1 MLADFT
7 LKWFV
12 LYYAVFGI
20 LLLCFGIALMIK
32 TNAALHYL
40 QAQAQNEHPPPLLRT
55 ILKYF
60 FLFTI
65 PCLLF
70 SFFPFS
76 WPELLFSIWSL
87 LIVYVAGSQLVRWPQ
102 IGQSILDFP
111 EKTRTLIFRA
121 GAIML
126 AVSPVMFLLSYLMIG
141 KLTL

>member
-20 LLLCFGIALMIK
+20 LLLCSGLALMI
-32 TNAALHYL
+32 NNDAALRYL
-40 QAQAQNEHPPPLLRT
+40 QAQSKNEHPPPLLRT
-55 ILKYF
+55 LLKYF
-60 FLFTI
+60 LLFTI

-87 LIVYVAGSQLVRWPQ
+87 IMVYIAGSQLVRWSQ
-102 IGQSILDFP
+102 IRQSIRDFP
-111 EKTRTLIFRA
+111 DKTRTLISRT

-126 AVSPVMFLLSYLMIG
+126 AVSPVMFLLSYFMIR
-141 KLTL
+141 KLTI